1 MLTSWRRL
9 FLLTSALGVCV
20 SLVLVSLAVWFAT
33 VPRPVT
39 SRTSPVDVEAQ
50 YERQLEPIGLAL
62 RLLTEQS
69 LGSGD
74 GAELAGLRQQLL
86 ALTVPA
92 EAREFHLSLVF
103 GLQRLED
110 ALATESSEQDGVL
123 ERVQAELTAL
133 VISHEW

>member
-33 VPRPVT
+33 VPRPVA
-39 SRTSPVDVEAQ
+39 SRTSPVDVGAQ

-62 RLLTEQS
+62 RVLTEQP
-69 LGSGD
+69 LEPGD
-74 GAELAGLRQQLL
+74 GAEVASLRQQLL

-92 EAREFHLSLVF
+92 QAREFHLSLVLV
-103 GLQRLED
+103 LQRLED
-110 ALATESSEQDGVL
+110 ALSAQSSDQVGVL
-123 ERVQAELTAL
+123 ERAQAELTAL
-133 VISHEW
+133 VVNYEW